1 MEGLIP
7 MKKIMMT
14 TIIGAFTFV
23 GTLAFWAKD
32 ADAIPVFARKYGMS
46 CNSCHT
52 MFPKLSKMGVAF
64 RERGFR
70 FAPGKDD
77 QDMQE
82 GPGKN
87 IDTGDESPAA
97 VLASNFPFTV
107 RTQIAFSGAGPI
119 LANDGKVVM
128 PGQPM
133 GMIDNGLVE
142 GAPGQWT
149 SNRKIGLGE
158 LGLISSGSYDN
169 LGWWIDANQN
179 GIGMAEVLYYF
190 NDLLKVRVGRVQN
203 DVGYGMT
210 MMSQR
215 PLGFGAVNAAQ
226 MAGGTMLMMGDGI
239 SIHGTTN
246 GDSGVGTLYNFS
258 AFTYGKNVNQN
269 NKTSNAFYGRV
280 AQEFADNYIVG
291 LYAYRASNYG
301 SDAFGGGR
309 NMLMAMGK
317 PRATTGNVMQF
328 KDVTRYGVDFA
339 LNYGEPLQMWGAMTL
354 GNNRST
360 AAGNEKLDVRAITV
374 AAEYIITDGVLLGV
388 KWDQTRVDL
397 KMGGRTKVRP
407 KTTNNVT
414 VYGLYQVAQNV
425 QGFVSYTNTRNLVTS
440 MGGTPA
446 GPGARTIVRQ
456 QNTLNTLI
464 AGLDF
469 AL

>member
-1 MEGLIP
+1 MV
-7 MKKIMMT
+7 
-14 TIIGAFTFV
+14 IGAFTFV

-46 CNSCHT
+46 CNACHT

-70 FAPGKDD
+70 FDAGKDD
-77 QDMQE
+77 QDMQN

-107 RTQIAFSGAGPI
+107 RTQVTFSGAGPI
-119 LANDGKVVM
+119 LANDGNVVM

-133 GMIDNGLVE
+133 GMIDNGLTEVS
-142 GAPGQWT
+142 PGQWT

-215 PLGFGAVNAAQ
+215 PLGFGATNAAQ

-239 SIHGTTN
+239 SVHGTTN

-258 AFTYGKNVNQN
+258 AFTYGKNINQA
-269 NKTSNAFYGRV
+269 NKTSTAFYGRL
-280 AQEFADNYIVG
+280 AQEFADNYILGV
-291 LYAYRASNYG
+291 YAYRASNYG
-301 SDAFGGGR
+301 SDAFGAGR

-317 PRATTGNVMQF
+317 PGATTANVMQF
-328 KDVTRYGVDFA
+328 KNVTRYGVDFA

-360 AAGNEKLDVRAITV
+360 APGNEKLDVRAITV
-374 AAEYIITDGVLLGV
+374 AAEYIVTDGIMLGV

-397 KMGGRTKVRP
+397 KMLTNKKVQP
-407 KTTNNVT
+407 KTTNNIT

-440 MGGTPA
+440 MGAA
-446 GPGARTIVRQ
+446 GGQTVVRQ
-456 QNTLNTLI
+456 QNTLNTLV

>member
-23 GTLAFWAKD
+23 GTLAFWAED
-32 ADAIPVFARKYGMS
+32 ADAIPVFARKYGMA

-97 VLASNFPFTV
+97 VIASNFPFTL
-107 RTQIAFSGAGPI
+107 RTQVLYSGAGPI
-119 LANDGKVVM
+119 TANDNVVVM
-128 PGQPM
+128 PGNRM
-133 GMIDNGLVE
+133 GMVDNGVVRDPATGE
-142 GAPGQWT
+142 WT
-149 SNRKIGLGE
+149 SNRKIGIGE

-169 LGWWIDANQN
+169 FGWWIDANQN
-179 GIGMAEVLYYF
+179 GIGMAEGLYYV
-190 NDLLKVRVGRVQN
+190 NDLLKIRFGRVQN

-210 MMSQR
+210 MMSRR
-215 PLGFGAVNAAQ
+215 PLGFGSNDAAQ

-246 GDSGVGTLYNFS
+246 GDSGVGTLYTLS
-258 AFTYGKNVNQN
+258 AFTYGKNQVQN
-269 NKTSNAFYGRV
+269 NKTSNAVYGRV
-280 AQEFADNYIVG
+280 AQEFSDNYIVG
-291 LYAYRASNYG
+291 VYGYRATNYG
-301 SDAFGGGR
+301 SDAFGGE
-309 NMLMAMGK
+309 NQMLMAMSPMGSTV
-317 PRATTGNVMQF
+317 TTAKVMQF

-339 LNYGEPLQMWGAMTL
+339 LNYGEPFQVWGAVTL

-360 AAGNEKLDVRAITV
+360 AVGNQKLDVRAITV
-374 AAEYIITDGVLLGV
+374 AAEYIIQDGLLLGA

-397 KMGGRTKVRP
+397 KMNTAKKVRP
-407 KTTNNVT
+407 KTTNIFT
-414 VYGLYQVAQNV
+414 VYGLYQLAQNV
-425 QGFVSYTNTRNLVTS
+425 QGFVSYTRTQNLVTS
-440 MGGTPA
+440 MGMKMGGQT
-446 GPGARTIVRQ
+446 TVSQ
-456 QNTLNTLI
+456 QNSLNTFI
-464 AGLDF
+464 AGFDF